1 MKRLFNIES
10 SWLLALGLVSALFC
24 ASASADSSGA
34 APGPVLVL
42 GDSLGAAYNLPLGS
56 GWVDLLEQTLTECQ
70 VGVVNASISGDTS
83 AGGLARLPDLL
94 ETYQPSIVLVEL
106 GGNDGLRG
114 LPTSKLYENLRE
126 IAVKSERTGAR
137 VVLAGMQ
144 IPGNYGA
151 RYRQAF
157 SDVYP
162 ELAAELEIALI
173 PFLLEGVALQ
183 PGMIQ
188 GDGIHPTGAAQ
199 PVILENVLPYVSS
212 QLDSCAVGEAK
223 KAGMTAQ

>member
-1 MKRLFNIES
+1 M
-10 SWLLALGLVSALFC
+10 LLAVGLLGAGVCPF
-24 ASASADSSGA
+24 ASAD
-34 APGPVLVL
+34 APERATGPVLVL

-56 GWVDLLEQTLTECQ
+56 GWVDLLGQTLTECQ

-94 ETYQPSIVLVEL
+94 ERHQPSIVLVEL

-114 LPTSKLYENLRE
+114 LPTRKLYENLRE
-126 IAVKSERTGAR
+126 IAVKSEQSGAR

-162 ELAAELEIALI
+162 ELAAELDLTLI

-199 PVILENVLPYVSS
+199 PVILQNVLPYVSS
-212 QLDSCAVGEAK
+212 QLDTCSLDEAS
-223 KAGMTAQ
+223 KASLTAQ